1 MGRKLLERLGCG
13 PREGFG
19 SLTHG
24 TREAVRCTRER
35 ALKRCVALTGRA
47 GRARVSWAAR
57 EGKEEG
63 VAQLGHRAGALGH
76 GEGGWIG
83 LQWFG
88 CWVGLLTGRAGEGG
102 KLGWCGL
109 LGQEGR
115 SGPPGWVGFGFFF
128 SYFFPLFYFKH
139 HSHLFEF
146 KSNLNSN
153 SYALKQ
159 VKLMHQH
166 ECTNKLALK

>member
-1 MGRKLLERLGCG
+1 MQGRHGVVPIYRAADQ
-13 PREGFG
+13 PRRARPGEESRRD
-19 SLTHG
+19 SLP
-24 TREAVRCTRER
+24 E
-35 ALKRCVALTGRA
+35 VALRGGDGADQRARLVSDRRRGREL
-47 GRARVSWAAR
+47 GRARGTRSTLAGLAW
-57 EGKEEG
+57 E
-63 VAQLGHRAGALGH
+63 RAE
-76 GEGGWIG
+76 GEG
-83 LQWFG
+83 
-88 CWVGLLTGRAGEGG
+88 VGLLTGRAGEGG

-115 SGPPGWVGFGFFF
+115 SGPPGWVGFGFLF

-159 VKLMHQH
+159 LKLMHQH